1 MKVKVMQRSV
11 YHKYAEV
18 EIDVDKEDYEDYT
31 SEFSDGLNGY
41 LNYNEDLFIDKIDE
55 AISEANF
62 EYGSGVDDYRGMNIP
77 EADSEW
83 RYECEQLKIGGH
95 L

>member
-1 MKVKVMQRSV
+1 MQRSV

-18 EIDVDKEDYEDYT
+18 EIDIDKDDYENYI
-31 SEFSDGLNGY
+31 SEFSDGINGY

-62 EYGSGVDDYRGMNIP
+62 EYGNGVDDYNGMNEP
-77 EADSEW
+77 QSESEW
-83 RYECEQLKIGGH
+83 RYECNELKIGGH